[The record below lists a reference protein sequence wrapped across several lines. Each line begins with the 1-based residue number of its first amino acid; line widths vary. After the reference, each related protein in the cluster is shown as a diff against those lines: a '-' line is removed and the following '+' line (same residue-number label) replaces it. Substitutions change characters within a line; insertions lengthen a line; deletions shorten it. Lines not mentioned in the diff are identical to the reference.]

1 MQDATKR
8 HMACKTQN
16 TLPTE
21 GSLPQMSSAR
31 KTIEILFLLAQKQ
44 KQIAKSSINHE
55 AYMLLIFFFEVFW
68 REGVGDG
75 EAE

>member
-1 MQDATKR
+1 
-8 HMACKTQN
+8 
-16 TLPTE
+16 
-21 GSLPQMSSAR
+21 MSSAR